1 MQKKDVSE
9 VVLAAIH
16 ELSKSLEEGI
26 HAVNELK
33 ELLPLTQ
40 SELNAWIKDTI
51 NTEGEESRRVDLV
64 IAMSNNWRQIIHGI
78 KESEEIIDNWI
89 RRIEKDPFD
98 ISWDINDRSSHDKWC
113 LCRDCRDLADDYRA
127 MFDKLIDIVHYLEEK
142 KSNKQVKSAFDFK
155 GKEEFIEFCSKL
167 NWNKRVEVQPLSSH
181 PSVTQE

>member
-98 ISWDINDRSSHDKWC
+98 ISWDISGKNCTPGRQKLNLSWKRKMRDHRLWLLKECPAVTWC
-113 LCRDCRDLADDYRA
+113 LREKSDTSLRE
-127 MFDKLIDIVHYLEEK
+127 YLH
-142 KSNKQVKSAFDFK
+142 V
-155 GKEEFIEFCSKL
+155 
-167 NWNKRVEVQPLSSH
+167 VQW
-181 PSVTQE
+181 